1 MSLVV
6 LAVPPAGRVSRALSR
21 DDDRG
26 SVPVSISDEAE
37 RDPRDDLLTLNVHM
51 GEVPMGERIDSYLL
65 GFTGGGSGSGKGSS
79 NSLVRQSRSNS
90 IASNHS
96 NGRSSDS
103 LKDYDGQIH
112 K

>member
-1 MSLVV
+1 MSL
-6 LAVPPAGRVSRALSR
+6 LGLYCVPPTGRALRALSR

-37 RDPRDDLLTLNVHM
+37 CDPRDDLLTLNVHM
-51 GEVPMGERIDSYLL
+51 GEVPMGECIDSYLL
-65 GFTGGGSGSGKGSS
+65 GFNGSGSGKGSS

>member
-1 MSLVV
+1 M
-6 LAVPPAGRVSRALSR
+6 
-21 DDDRG
+21 
-26 SVPVSISDEAE
+26 
-37 RDPRDDLLTLNVHM
+37 LTLNVHV

-65 GFTGGGSGSGKGSS
+65 GSGSGKGSS

-90 IASNHS
+90 VGSNHS
-96 NGRSSDS
+96 NGNGRSSDS

>member
-1 MSLVV
+1 MS
-6 LAVPPAGRVSRALSR
+6 
-21 DDDRG
+21 
-26 SVPVSISDEAE
+26 
-37 RDPRDDLLTLNVHM
+37 VHV

-65 GFTGGGSGSGKGSS
+65 GSNAKVSS
-79 NSLVRQSRSNS
+79 NSLGRQSRSNS
-90 IASNHS
+90 VTSNNS